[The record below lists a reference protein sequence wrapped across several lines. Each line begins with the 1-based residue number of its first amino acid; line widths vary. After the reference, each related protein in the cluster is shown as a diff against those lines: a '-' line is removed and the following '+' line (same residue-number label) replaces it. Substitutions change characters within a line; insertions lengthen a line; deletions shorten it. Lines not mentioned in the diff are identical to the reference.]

1 MGRNLHRIIFLGVGI
16 ILFTAQF
23 SYKFFAYSSR
33 PAFGPVTRQAPSN
46 HGHPHLLH
54 AHHFNPR
61 LALSLD
67 KRYTMQK
74 AVVLGEPVFNL
85 ALPRSSRS
93 AEPGTS
99 GPQVWHRHPNEL
111 VALRGPPVA

>member
-33 PAFGPVTRQAPSN
+33 PAFGPVTRQAPSHHVN
-46 HGHPHLLH
+46 RHVAHS
-54 AHHFNPR
+54 HHFNPR

-67 KRYTMQK
+67 KRYTLIK
-74 AVVLGEPVFNL
+74 AVALVEPVFNL
-85 ALPRSSRS
+85 TLPRPKRP
-93 AEPGTS
+93 AEPGTG
-99 GPQVWHRHPNEL
+99 GPQVWHRHLNQP
-111 VALRGPPVA
+111 VLRGPPVA